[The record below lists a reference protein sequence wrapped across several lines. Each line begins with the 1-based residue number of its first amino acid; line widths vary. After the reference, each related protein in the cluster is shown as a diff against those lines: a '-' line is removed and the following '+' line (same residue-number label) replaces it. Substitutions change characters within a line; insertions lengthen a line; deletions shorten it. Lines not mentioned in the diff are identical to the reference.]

1 MGWYSLGKHGRY
13 SAFLEVINMVKKYIR
28 IGIVILVSL
37 LAASTYTLYNRNQ
50 NLKEEISVS
59 MSNQKAFIAENSSL
73 KEKNKVFKFTIEQLN
88 YYNDSILQKMNDVR
102 KELKIK
108 DKDLKQMQYL
118 LSKSTKRDTVLFTDT
133 IFKDKELTLDT
144 LIGDKWYNI
153 RLGLEYPNLIY
164 TEPTFISE
172 KYIITNKRKET
183 INPPKKFFL
192 FRWFQRKHW
201 VMEVY
206 IKEKNPYI
214 KEINNKFVEIIE

>member
-1 MGWYSLGKHGRY
+1 M
-13 SAFLEVINMVKKYIR
+13 IKKYIR
-28 IGIVILVSL
+28 IGIVILMSL
-37 LAASTYTLYNRNQ
+37 LAVSTYILYNRNQ
-50 NLKEEISVS
+50 DLKEEISVS

-73 KEKNKVFKFTIEQLN
+73 KEENRVFKFTVEQLN
-88 YYNDSILQKMNDVR
+88 YYNDSILQKMNEVR

-118 LSKSTKRDTVLFTDT
+118 LSEATKKDTIVFRDTLF
-133 IFKDKELTLDT
+133 KEPTLDIDT

-153 RLGLEYPNLIY
+153 RLGLKYPNLI
-164 TEPTFISE
+164 TTNPTFVSE
-172 KYIITNKRKET
+172 KYIIVNKKKET
-183 INPPKKFFL
+183 INPPNKFFL

-201 VMEVY
+201 VMEVH